1 MTRKWIWEEINDQ
14 KLFDPVIK
22 LAKSKSENSKKNI
35 EPETRSENYAKNFIP
50 STRERSH
57 Q

>member
-22 LAKSKSENSKKNI
+22 LAKSKAKTPKK
-35 EPETRSENYAKNFIP
+35 
-50 STRERSH
+50 
-57 Q
+57 